1 MEILMYRNKSVV
13 ARKMALNM
21 VSQIMNNIAASFKRS
36 ITLIKIEEYMTI
48 QLKDPSLFK
57 TQAFI
62 SGQWVD
68 SDKGETFPVYNPAT
82 GVLLAEVASVGLNE
96 TQRAIESAQTAME
109 SWRELP
115 AKTRSDILERW
126 YNLVIEN
133 TEDLAMLMTAEQ
145 GKPLFESRGEIGYGA
160 SFIKWFSEEGKR
172 VYGDI
177 IPATNDRRNI
187 AVKQPIGVVAAI
199 TPWNFPNAMITRKV
213 APALAVGCAMVLK
226 PAAETPLSALAL
238 VELANRAGLPPGLFS
253 VLPTSDAPTVG
264 SEMTSNPIVKKVTFT
279 GSTQVGKLLMKQCA
293 DTVKRTSMELG
304 GNAPVIIFDDAD
316 VDLAVAGALVAKYR
330 NSGQTCICANRII
343 VQEGIYD
350 TFVEKFA
357 AAVNQFNIGNGMD
370 DNTSHG
376 PVITSKAAIDIHS
389 KVQSAVAEGAV
400 VVTGGDFS
408 ELGECFYQ
416 PTVLTNV
423 NDKMRVF
430 QEEIFGPVA
439 PIFKFKTE
447 KEAISMAND
456 TPFGLAAYF
465 YTEHMG
471 RSWRV
476 AEALEYGMVGVN
488 ETAISSEVIPF
499 GGVKESG
506 QGREGSKY
514 GLDDYLEVKYIC
526 MGGLQR

>member
-1 MEILMYRNKSVV
+1 
-13 ARKMALNM
+13 
-21 VSQIMNNIAASFKRS
+21 
-36 ITLIKIEEYMTI
+36 MTI

-62 SGQWVD
+62 CGQWAD
-68 SDKGETFPVYNPAT
+68 SYKGKTFSVYNPAT
-82 GVLLAEVASVGLNE
+82 GELLAKVASVGLNE
-96 TQRAIESAQTAME
+96 TRRAINGAQTAMA

-115 AKTRSDILERW
+115 AKTRCDILEHW
-126 YNLVIEN
+126 YHLVLEN
-133 TEDLAMLMTAEQ
+133 IEDLALLMTAEQ

-160 SFIKWFSEEGKR
+160 SFIKWFAEEGKR
-172 VYGDI
+172 VYGDT
-177 IPATNDRRNI
+177 IPATSDRRSI
-187 AVKQPIGVVAAI
+187 AIKQPIGVVAAI
-199 TPWNFPNAMITRKV
+199 TPWNFPNAMIARKV
-213 APALAVGCAMVLK
+213 APALAVGCAIVLK

-253 VLPTSDAPTVG
+253 VLPTSDAATVG
-264 SEMTSNPIVKKVTFT
+264 AEMTSSIIVKKVTFT
-279 GSTQVGKLLMKQCA
+279 GSTEVGKFLMKQCA

-304 GNAPVIIFDDAD
+304 GNAPIIVFDDAD
-316 VDLAVAGALVAKYR
+316 LEIAVAGALVSKYR

-350 TFVEKFA
+350 AFVEKFV
-357 AAVNQFNIGNGMD
+357 AAVNKFNIGNGLD
-370 DNTSHG
+370 DNSSHG
-376 PVITSKAAIDIHS
+376 PVITSKAAIEIHS
-389 KVQSAVAEGAV
+389 KVQSAIAEGATV
-400 VVTGGDFS
+400 ATGGDFS

-430 QEEIFGPVA
+430 REEIFGPVA
-439 PIFKFKTE
+439 PIFKFITE
-447 KEAISMAND
+447 EEAISMAND

-471 RSWRV
+471 RCWRV
-476 AEALEYGMVGVN
+476 SEALEYGMVGVN

-506 QGREGSKY
+506 QGREGSKF
-514 GLDDYLEVKYIC
+514 GLDDYLEIKYIC

>member
-1 MEILMYRNKSVV
+1 MLIIWRRCRNEGPKHGYFDNTHKIVV
-13 ARKMALNM
+13 
-21 VSQIMNNIAASFKRS
+21 SFQRF
-36 ITLIKIEEYMTI
+36 ITLTKIEEYMTI

-62 SGQWVD
+62 CGQWAD
-68 SDKGETFPVYNPAT
+68 SDKGETFSVYNPAT
-82 GVLLAEVASVGLNE
+82 GKLLAKVASVGLNE
-96 TQRAIESAQTAME
+96 TRRAINGAQTAMA

-115 AKTRSDILERW
+115 AKTRCDILERW
-126 YNLVIEN
+126 YNLVLEN
-133 TEDLAMLMTAEQ
+133 VEDLALLMTAEQ

-160 SFIKWFSEEGKR
+160 SFIKWFAEAGKR
-172 VYGDI
+172 VYGDT
-177 IPATNDRRNI
+177 IPATSDRRSI
-187 AVKQPIGVVAAI
+187 AIKQPIGVVAAI
-199 TPWNFPNAMITRKV
+199 TPWNFPNAMIARKV
-213 APALAVGCAMVLK
+213 APALAVGCPMVLK

-253 VLPTSDAPTVG
+253 VLPTNDAATVG
-264 SEMTSNPIVKKVTFT
+264 AEMTSNIIVKKVTFT

-304 GNAPVIIFDDAD
+304 GNAPIIVFDDAD
-316 VDLAVAGALVAKYR
+316 LDIAVAGALVSKYR

-350 TFVEKFA
+350 AFVKKFV
-357 AAVNQFNIGNGMD
+357 AAVNKFNIGNGLD
-370 DNTSHG
+370 DNSSHG
-376 PVITSKAAIDIHS
+376 PVITSKAAIEIHS
-389 KVQSAVAEGAV
+389 KVQSAIAEGATV
-400 VVTGGDFS
+400 ATGGDFS

-430 QEEIFGPVA
+430 REEIFGPVA
-439 PIFKFKTE
+439 PIFKFTTE
-447 KEAISMAND
+447 EEAISMAND
-456 TPFGLAAYF
+456 TQFGLAAYF

-471 RSWRV
+471 RCWRV
-476 AEALEYGMVGVN
+476 SEALEYGMVGVN

-506 QGREGSKY
+506 QGREGSKF
-514 GLDDYLEVKYIC
+514 GLDDYLEIKYIC

>member
-1 MEILMYRNKSVV
+1 
-13 ARKMALNM
+13 
-21 VSQIMNNIAASFKRS
+21 
-36 ITLIKIEEYMTI
+36 
-48 QLKDPSLFK
+48 
-57 TQAFI
+57 
-62 SGQWVD
+62 
-68 SDKGETFPVYNPAT
+68 
-82 GVLLAEVASVGLNE
+82 
-96 TQRAIESAQTAME
+96 ME

-133 TEDLAMLMTAEQ
+133 TEDLAILMTAEQ

>member
-1 MEILMYRNKSVV
+1 MYRNKSVV